1 MWFTTHLYRYI
12 VYICMW
18 YNTYLYINSIYFGD
32 TQHIWCIYR
41 WLFVIGEHICA
52 WKSLSKVSSLAYI
65 CVCVCIPWQRFSQVS
80 ASACILGK
88 GTIFNSMV
96 FQRVLL
102 RIFFRFEFLFSE
114 PQLYSLIYSHSKK
127 KKFNGTVKST
137 FKNLRLLY
145 SERWYCYQPEPTKFS
160 TISALVQR
168 RKLVFTSKKNFTNQ
182 NLPNSQQ
189 SVP

>member
-1 MWFTTHLYRYI
+1 MVYLPLALCDRRAHLRLEEL
-12 VYICMW
+12 VKSQFF
-18 YNTYLYINSIYFGD
+18 SI
-32 TQHIWCIYR
+32 HM
-41 WLFVIGEHICA
+41 
-52 WKSLSKVSSLAYI
+52 

-88 GTIFNSMV
+88 GTIFDSMV

-102 RIFFRFEFLFSE
+102 RIFFRFEFLFFE

-137 FKNLRLLY
+137 FQNLRLLY
-145 SERWYCYQPEPTKFS
+145 SERWYCYQPEPTKFA

-168 RKLVFTSKKNFTNQ
+168 RKLVFT
-182 NLPNSQQ
+182 
-189 SVP
+189 